1 MPVCEANTQRR
12 FRALKKVK
20 PFSGLLADG
29 ILEPKAGWGGGGG
42 GGGGCGRQNLCRITA
57 FDSK

>member
-1 MPVCEANTQRR
+1 MPVYEAKTRRR

-20 PFSGLLADG
+20 PFPGLLADG

-42 GGGGCGRQNLCRITA
+42 GLRSPKIM
-57 FDSK
+57 

>member
-1 MPVCEANTQRR
+1 MPVYEARTRRR
-12 FRALKKVK
+12 FCALKKVK
-20 PFSGLLADG
+20 PFPGLLADG
-29 ILEPKAGWGGGGG
+29 ILEPKAGWGGGG

>member
-1 MPVCEANTQRR
+1 MPVYEAKTRQR

-20 PFSGLLADG
+20 PFPGLLADG
-29 ILEPKAGWGGGGG
+29 ILEPKAGWRGGV
-42 GGGGCGRQNLCRITA
+42 CGRQNLCRITA